1 MNAAGFLAGFV
12 TIYTVTIAVVT
23 FLIHTAFAFAV
34 DRDARNVKRSGSS
47 LVLVG
52 PFVWALATFVG
63 GPLVAVAYWVVHHS
77 SLRSERKWPP
87 NNGGSTP

>member
-1 MNAAGFLAGFV
+1 MNAGGFLAGFV
-12 TIYTVTIAVVT
+12 TIYTVAIAVVT

-52 PFVWALATFVG
+52 PFV
-63 GPLVAVAYWVVHHS
+63 
-77 SLRSERKWPP
+77 
-87 NNGGSTP
+87 